1 MRQWLEAGYF
11 KGDLPISQQTSGP
24 FHPLSLLYPDLSF
37 AFRAREN
44 DSAKDEAAA
53 RAAAEEEERLRQLQG
68 EEARR
73 AAEVAA
79 VARVE
84 AAAWEAAARERAEQE
99 RIAALE
105 AEAAAN
111 AANGGNE
118 SSTQLK
124 MMLGLASDMQGD
136 SDMPPV
142 NEPEEPPRRTEKK
155 RPSKKAQQRSV
166 EEIPATAPL
175 VQSAPTSKPAT
186 AAWGGAANAKPKKT
200 IAEIQQEEARA
211 AATMSMNREQFPN
224 QTPSSGWAGVAA
236 TGKAGWGSGTLMQS
250 SAAPMANAN
259 ATPGTLPAVQQ
270 PRAKS
275 QQAAQAGAT
284 RKVAPLTQQLHSSA
298 TSSSSTPADEFGA
311 TMSPALEKWC
321 MDQMKKINGS
331 DDLTLIAFCMTLNDA
346 NEIRQYLVTYLGS
359 TPQVNNF
366 ATEFINKRGLGSA
379 KAEEWEMGG
388 AKKGRKK
395 KTGGR

>member
-1 MRQWLEAGYF
+1 
-11 KGDLPISQQTSGP
+11 
-24 FHPLSLLYPDLSF
+24 
-37 AFRAREN
+37 
-44 DSAKDEAAA
+44 
-53 RAAAEEEERLRQLQG
+53 
-68 EEARR
+68 
-73 AAEVAA
+73 
-79 VARVE
+79 
-84 AAAWEAAARERAEQE
+84 
-99 RIAALE
+99 
-105 AEAAAN
+105 
-111 AANGGNE
+111 
-118 SSTQLK
+118 
-124 MMLGLASDMQGD
+124 
-136 SDMPPV
+136 
-142 NEPEEPPRRTEKK
+142 
-155 RPSKKAQQRSV
+155 
-166 EEIPATAPL
+166 
-175 VQSAPTSKPAT
+175 
-186 AAWGGAANAKPKKT
+186 
-200 IAEIQQEEARA
+200 
-211 AATMSMNREQFPN
+211 
-224 QTPSSGWAGVAA
+224 
-236 TGKAGWGSGTLMQS
+236 
-250 SAAPMANAN
+250 MANAN